1 MKSAAL
7 GLVACLAAGFPGAC
21 LADDLK
27 AEQRFGETQVSFDLK
42 GTYSNL
48 TLTVTGP
55 NGLHAVASSKSGSP
69 TIDLKRLSAI
79 DDGIYKYN
87 LTASTG
93 DKVPERSG
101 LDNGR
106 GTRADAMLKSVSA
119 SGLFQVKGGM
129 IVKFDPSVR
138 EPSRRAN

>member
-27 AEQRFGETQVSFDLK
+27 AEQRFSETQVSFDLK
-42 GTYSNL
+42 GAYSNL

-69 TIDLKRLSAI
+69 MVDLKRLSAI
-79 DDGIYKYN
+79 DDGIYRYN
-87 LTASTG
+87 LTAST
-93 DKVPERSG
+93 DEKVPERSG

-106 GTRADAMLKSVSA
+106 RARADAMLKSVSA
-119 SGLFQVKGGM
+119 SGLFQVKDGT
-129 IVKFDPSVR
+129 IVKFDPSAR